1 MGITAAKGF
10 RHPDFKIC
18 WRSLGRFEGGPSI
31 KRNFQHDQNIP
42 TSVAEQFTARVARL
56 VGEGRGGRP
65 IEAMELAI
73 MEDPQLTLSGGTS
86 SLATAEV
93 LVRWELLYDL
103 HKRLARI
110 SGGSFRDLGALGN
123 DLKAGVFT
131 LLEKLKLEN
140 RLHIVWCTVGTEM
153 DKFLSKGDTLG
164 RICDRMGLR
173 HFAWGEVIEFRYYV
187 GFVSRLRIPTTL
199 DAFDSP
205 DFRPSKPGD
214 GTGYTKDIKTRR
226 RGLPELV
233 HEACLFPALKAS
245 VSVRGNL

>member
-1 MGITAAKGF
+1 MGIAAANGY

-18 WRSLGRFEGGPSI
+18 WRSLGHFEGGPSI
-31 KRNFQHDQNIP
+31 KRNFQRDQNISK
-42 TSVAEQFTARVARL
+42 SVAEQFTARVAKL

-65 IEAMELAI
+65 IETMELAI

-86 SLATAEV
+86 NFSTGEV

-110 SGGSFRDLGALGN
+110 SGGSFRDMGALGN
-123 DLKAGVFT
+123 DLKAGLFT

-140 RLHIVWCTVGTEM
+140 RLGIVWCTVGTEM

-164 RICDRMGLR
+164 RICERMGLR
-173 HFAWGEVIEFRYYV
+173 HFGWGEVVEFRYHA
-187 GFVSRLRIPTTL
+187 GSVSKLRIPTTL

-205 DFRPSKPGD
+205 DFRPSKLG
-214 GTGYTKDIKTRR
+214 GSAGYARDIKTKR

-233 HEACLFPALKAS
+233 HEARLFPDLGAS
-245 VSVRGNL
+245 ASVRGNI